1 MSNKADDISQA
12 ERRRV
17 MANDRKVMA
26 SYHSVAQSSANE
38 DRGGRFA
45 FSGSSTTV
53 VGSNPISYPTQP
65 THSPWHSN
73 PYPDEPPLGY
83 SVDEMEPVGKPF
95 ERGPPSTTALQW
107 KRGKK

>member
-45 FSGSSTTV
+45 FSGSLTTV
-53 VGSNPISYPTQP
+53 VGSSPIHYPAQP
-65 THSPWHSN
+65 AHSPWHHDAC
-73 PYPDEPPLGY
+73 PPEPPLGL
-83 SVDEMEPVGKPF
+83 SADEMEPVGEPF
-95 ERGPPSTTALQW
+95 ERGPPSTPAFQG
-107 KRGKK
+107 KRGKR